1 MNIDSKTS
9 PRHWRIEDILLY
21 LNNNVKKNTA
31 EKILHSILISS
42 DILTWNPQGEI
53 VYHGRDIPG
62 TNIENLLQYAL
73 LPYNS
78 HIPEPRGFDLFTK
91 GLVEAGIN
99 KDLIKNEY
107 LLSKMAKEEYEM
119 PQSDSDIES
128 ESGEED
134 RISDKSDNESEYDD
148 DVTDDDGEPE
158 KLSCNHCGKET
169 GHIVYLMKCPRCS
182 WKDFHWGKDAQCTI
196 LFSHVIGF
204 CELCS
209 YGTSNSKAGGV
220 EFTPKMDKLGRPSRL
235 DRT

>member
-1 MNIDSKTS
+1 MSKKT
-9 PRHWRIEDILLY
+9 
-21 LNNNVKKNTA
+21 TA

-62 TNIENLLQYAL
+62 ANIENLLQYAL

-78 HIPEPRGFDLFTK
+78 HIPEPRGFGLFTK

-119 PQSDSDIES
+119 PQSESDVES

-134 RISDKSDNESEYDD
+134 RKSDKSDNESEYDD
-148 DVTDDDGEPE
+148 DNGDDNEDDDDDDNDNEDDGDE
-158 KLSCNHCGKET
+158 KLACNHCGKET

-182 WKDFHWGKDAQCTI
+182 WKDFHWGKDAQCMI
-196 LFSHVIGF
+196 CDEQSPLLFSHVIGF

-220 EFTPKMDKLGRPSRL
+220 EFTPKMEQLGRPSRL